1 MTPTDFKAICTT
13 TNIYMII
20 PVSEDINTPVTE
32 KKYTETRISHY
43 PNFYNV
49 QTKLNLQEVV
59 VLKCS

>member
-32 KKYTETRISHY
+32 KNIQKPET
-43 PNFYNV
+43 NFYNV